1 MWFTTESRERPPWL
15 LKYRSSTAFII
26 ATVWTSSFTDYF
38 LYAMIVPVMPTALV
52 DRAKI
57 PYEDRERWVSILL
70 ICEATVAF
78 ICCPIFGYLIDV
90 APTRK
95 LPYLL
100 GLILLGA
107 SMLILC
113 LARTIGFFV
122 IARLLQGGATAM
134 VVVAGLALLT
144 DSVPFENL
152 GQTVG
157 YLGSAV
163 TLGFLLGPLLG
174 GLVYRVAGYQPVFAM
189 AFAIVGIDLVMRF
202 AVIEKR
208 VAKRW
213 MALSQDDA
221 DSNNETNHDNPSDD
235 NPPQPDTTDNDAT
248 IIPKHSRKPTL
259 LLLLQQPRILISS
272 WGLLVHGMI
281 YAAFDAVRPSPVHP
295 PTITRSLTTHQLN
308 QTIPIF
314 VESHFNWTPLGAG
327 LTFLPSSMTA
337 LFEPYFGKLTDTLT
351 PHPIATATFLL
362 LPIPLTL
369 LALSSQP
376 TTTHITLLMINL
388 TLTGLLVNIA
398 TPALYLETQ
407 RVLDTMERRQ
417 PGIFG
422 PRGAVAQ
429 AFGIQTMAQF
439 LGLSLGPLAG

>member
-78 ICCPIFGYLIDV
+78 VCCPIFGYLIDV

-272 WGLLVHGMI
+272 WALLVHGMI
-281 YAAFDAVRPSPVHP
+281 YAAFDA
-295 PTITRSLTTHQLN
+295 
-308 QTIPIF
+308 TIPIF

-337 LFEPYFGKLTDTLT
+337 LFEPYFGKLTDTIT

>member
-1 MWFTTESRERPPWL
+1 M
-15 LKYRSSTAFII
+15 
-26 ATVWTSSFTDYF
+26 
-38 LYAMIVPVMPTALV
+38 
-52 DRAKI
+52 
-57 PYEDRERWVSILL
+57 
-70 ICEATVAF
+70 
-78 ICCPIFGYLIDV
+78 IDV

-107 SMLILC
+107 SMLILG

-122 IARLLQGGATAM
+122 IARLLQGSATAM

-189 AFAIVGIDLVMRF
+189 AFAIVGMDLVMRF

-213 MALSQDDA
+213 IALSQDDA
-221 DSNNETNHDNPSDD
+221 DNDNETNNHDSPSVSST
-235 NPPQPDTTDNDAT
+235 PQPETTENEAP

-259 LLLLQQPRILISS
+259 LLLIQQPRILISS

-281 YAAFDAVRPSPVHP
+281 YAAFDAVRPSSPPQLPPSIHHKLTTTHP
-295 PTITRSLTTHQLN
+295 PTH
-308 QTIPIF
+308 
-314 VESHFNWTPLGAG
+314 
-327 LTFLPSSMTA
+327 
-337 LFEPYFGKLTDTLT
+337 
-351 PHPIATATFLL
+351 
-362 LPIPLTL
+362 
-369 LALSSQP
+369 
-376 TTTHITLLMINL
+376 
-388 TLTGLLVNIA
+388 
-398 TPALYLETQ
+398 
-407 RVLDTMERRQ
+407 
-417 PGIFG
+417 
-422 PRGAVAQ
+422 
-429 AFGIQTMAQF
+429 
-439 LGLSLGPLAG
+439 